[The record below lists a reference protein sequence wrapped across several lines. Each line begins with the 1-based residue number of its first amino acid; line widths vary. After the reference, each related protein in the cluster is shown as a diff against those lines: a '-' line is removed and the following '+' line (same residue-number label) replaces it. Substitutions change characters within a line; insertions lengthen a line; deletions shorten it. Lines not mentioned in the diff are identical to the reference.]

1 MAAVGDGVAGEGAYE
16 GLVIAGRYRLVR
28 RLGAGG
34 FGQVWQA
41 TDTALHVDVAVK
53 QVWLAPS
60 MSPAQADERLVRAQR
75 EARSAA
81 RLRDHPHVVAVHD
94 VLVADGVPWT
104 VMQLITGG
112 SLADRLAADGPL
124 APETVARIGA
134 AVLSALGAAHAAG
147 IVHRD
152 VKPANIMLAD
162 DGQVLL
168 TDFGIALRHE
178 DTALTAT
185 GAVIGSIEYMAPE
198 RIHGQDDGPA
208 GDLFSLGVSLYQAV
222 EGLSPFQRATP
233 TASLLAV
240 VSDEAP
246 PARRAGA
253 LAPVIEGLMTKDPLR
268 RLSFHEAA
276 ALLGRAAAA
285 PVPGSADPA
294 VPAVPAAGVPVPV
307 PAAPAPAPSPGPAAF
322 VTGPV
327 APAPVP
333 AAGSTGA
340 PGVIDAYA
348 GPTVPAQS
356 VTGPTLPVPP
366 AAGPTLPAVVP
377 AAVPAPHVTVPEVS
391 AADPSDPA
399 DPADTTDSAGRP
411 RRRTWPVI
419 TASLL
424 AGAAA
429 LGVAFAVPYF
439 SETSTIRAKLLHKS
453 DMPSGYYENSGAG
466 DMGYGRPVGGTW
478 PCEARNRETRWKHTQ
493 DDTAEFFY
501 KSAAG
506 AAERYSFNEQ
516 LKEADAAE
524 VARTMQS
531 VRDQLS
537 GCPSF
542 TAKIKFSGDPQSCE
556 VTVKPLPAPAIGGDV
571 VARRETYTCTEN
583 GITYAPAV
591 VDKVTTAKG
600 GYLVEFFAT
609 ESRPFPPAGQVEAL
623 MTKALGKLP

>member
-1 MAAVGDGVAGEGAYE
+1 MAAVRDGVAGEGEHE

-41 TDTALHVDVAVK
+41 SDLALHVDVAVK

-60 MSPAQADERLVRAQR
+60 MSPAQAEERLVRAQR

-94 VLVADGVPWT
+94 VIVADGVPWT

-112 SLADRLAADGPL
+112 SLADRLAAGPL
-124 APETVARIGA
+124 EPEAVSRIGA
-134 AVLSALGAAHAAG
+134 AMLSALGAAHAAG

-185 GAVIGSIEYMAPE
+185 GAVIGSVEYMAPE
-198 RIHGQDDGPA
+198 RLHGQEDGPA

-222 EGLSPFQRATP
+222 EGWSPFQRGTP

-246 PARRAGA
+246 PPCRAGA
-253 LAPVIEGLMTKDPLR
+253 LAPVIEGLMAKDPRR
-268 RLSFHEAA
+268 RLTLHEAA
-276 ALLGRAAAA
+276 ALLAQPAG
-285 PVPGSADPA
+285 VPGPA
-294 VPAVPAAGVPVPV
+294 RVVPGPVVPGPVVPVPV
-307 PAAPAPAPSPGPAAF
+307 PGPVPTGPVHPAPSPMAAVPGPMAADA
-322 VTGPV
+322 TS
-327 APAPVP
+327 A
-333 AAGSTGA
+333 
-340 PGVIDAYA
+340 GVIDAYA
-348 GPTVPAQS
+348 ALTVPA
-356 VTGPTLPVPP
+356 PPP
-366 AAGPTLPAVVP
+366 ASSAT
-377 AAVPAPHVTVPEVS
+377 AAVPAPPATAVAPLTAVTPGT
-391 AADPSDPA
+391 ATAPGPA
-399 DPADTTDSAGRP
+399 SGRSWRP
-411 RRRTWPVI
+411 WAVI
-419 TASLL
+419 TASLV

-439 SETSTIRAKLLHKS
+439 SEGRAMQTKLLQKS
-453 DMPSGYYENSGAG
+453 ELPAGYKENLGAG
-466 DMGYGRPVGGTW
+466 DMGYGRPVAGTW
-478 PCEARNRETRWKHTQ
+478 PCEARNRETRWKHTA
-493 DDTAEFFY
+493 DDTAEY
-501 KSAAG
+501 YYNPAG
-506 AAERYSFNEQ
+506 GSKEHYSFNEQ
-516 LKEADAAE
+516 LKKADAAE
-524 VARTMQS
+524 ITRSMQA

-537 GCPSF
+537 SCPSY
-542 TAKIKFSGDPQSCE
+542 TANIKFGSDPQSCE
-556 VTVKPLPAPAIGGDV
+556 VTVKALPAPAIGGDV
-571 VARRETYTCTEN
+571 VARRETYTCTY
-583 GITYAPAV
+583 GGTTYAPAV
-591 VDKVTTAKG
+591 VDKVTTSKG

-609 ESRPFPPAGQVEAL
+609 ESSPFPPGGVAEAL